1 MIEEIEN
8 GCLGVWEKDSD
19 FILDWESIDWLPDL
33 FEQDDIFFEYNQ
45 NNQDWSK
52 KSCTIFNAIWAVSDL
67 WNYEFSLGEI
77 KEMDDQ
83 SYKPERGR
91 VKWHWWETQKACKL
105 VTKRWNGNEE
115 LVKRFWKIAFYRI
128 NMMDDDLV
136 WKVLNKKYTICW
148 WYKGNSKYQKDYR
161 EDGVLD
167 GTSFWDKTYSHSTA
181 LRKIDWVKK
190 IKDSYKWRTYNWLP
204 TNTYEVRPTCRE
216 EINGGTFFFW
226 GYVFTKVKEDNYKEL
241 IRLEKVRVLCNN
253 ALQANSAL
261 WNWTNDNILQNKL
274 HEVNEYIRNNNL
286 RYIEQKIPE
295 LS

>member
-8 GCLGVWEKDSD
+8 GCLGVWEKNSD

-52 KSCTIFNAIWAVSDL
+52 KSCTIFNAMWAVSDL

-77 KEMDDQ
+77 KEMDDR
-83 SYKPERGR
+83 SYKPEWGR
-91 VKWHWWETQKACKL
+91 VKWYWWETQKACEL
-105 VTKRWNGNEE
+105 VTKRWNGNKE

-128 NMMDDDLV
+128 SMRDDDLV

-148 WYKGNSKYQKDYR
+148 WYKGNSAYQRDYR
-161 EDGVLD
+161 EDAILD
-167 GTSFWDKTYSHSTA
+167 GSSFGDKTYSHSTA

-190 IKDSYKWRTYNWLP
+190 IKDSYKWRTYNWRY
-204 TNTYEVRPTCRE
+204 TNLYEIKPTCRE
-216 EINGGTFFFW
+216 EINGGTFFYW

-261 WNWTNDNILQNKL
+261 WDWTNDKVLQNKL
-274 HEVNEYIRNNNL
+274 HDVNEYIRKNNL
-286 RYIEQKIPE
+286 RYIEEKVPE